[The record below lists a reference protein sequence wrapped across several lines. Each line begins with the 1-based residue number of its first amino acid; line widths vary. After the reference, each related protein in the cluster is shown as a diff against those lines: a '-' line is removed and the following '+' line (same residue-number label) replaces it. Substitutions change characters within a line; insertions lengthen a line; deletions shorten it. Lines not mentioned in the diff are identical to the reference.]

1 VQVVEPIQ
9 MTSPEQRLEFLEEA
23 GYNLFKVKA
32 DDVLIDLLTD
42 SGTGA

>member
-1 VQVVEPIQ
+1 
-9 MTSPEQRLEFLEEA
+9 MTTPEQRLEFLEAA

-42 SGTGA
+42 SGTGAEQSPRWD